1 MDSLNVI
8 NDTNVTDHNVPGGRP
23 FSIKV
28 RVNVWDV
35 IMVNVTEMKTF
46 CPLTVIFPLEGLGK

>member
-1 MDSLNVI
+1 M
-8 NDTNVTDHNVPGGRP
+8 NDPFNVTDHTVPGGRP

-35 IMVNVTEMKTF
+35 IMVNVTEMKIF
-46 CPLTVIFPLEGLGK
+46 CPLTVIFPVEGLGE